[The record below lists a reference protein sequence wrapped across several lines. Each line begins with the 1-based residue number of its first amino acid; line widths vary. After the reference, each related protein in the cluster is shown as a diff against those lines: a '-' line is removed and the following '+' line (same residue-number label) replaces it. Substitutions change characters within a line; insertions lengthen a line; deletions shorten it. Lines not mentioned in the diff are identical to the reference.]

1 MLTKSTIGSKGASIM
16 KRVRHLSEEALHQV
30 ASQIGESF
38 WDYPYA
44 DGEGGL
50 KALIPSRQLAGAVS
64 VTLSDEELRQLA
76 AAADQ
81 TQVKILGADLFR
93 FAVRGSR

>member
-1 MLTKSTIGSKGASIM
+1 M

-50 KALIPSRQLAGAVS
+50 LRGILHPQFGHFGIAATVYGFQGGVLAHIQAGERIVGAAKRFKSR
-64 VTLSDEELRQLA
+64 
-76 AAADQ
+76 
-81 TQVKILGADLFR
+81 ILGHIK
-93 FAVRGSR
+93 GG